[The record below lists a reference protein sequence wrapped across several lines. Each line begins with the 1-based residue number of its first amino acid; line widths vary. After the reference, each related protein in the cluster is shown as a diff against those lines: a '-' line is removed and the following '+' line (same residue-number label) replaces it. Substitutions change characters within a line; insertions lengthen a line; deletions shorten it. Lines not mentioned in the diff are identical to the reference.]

1 MTIARLRS
9 SALAAGLTLL
19 VSASMLSAQTTV
31 TIPPIDF
38 SGVIFSNFQYRVDQ
52 RAKNFN
58 QFSIERAYLTFRMPA
73 GDRAS
78 IRITTDVYQ
87 QTNTPQDA
95 YYAGWAIRLKYAY
108 MQYNYINGKTP
119 NDLTAAFRMGS
130 LQTVIIDHEE
140 QFWPRWISQAD
151 VERAGLMTSADVG
164 VATQIALPNKFGEIY
179 VPVTNGPG
187 YTSREVDRF
196 KDPQARLTITPL
208 ASTGKGIFST
218 WAISPWVYKG
228 EVASPFVN
236 SPAPGLTS
244 NGPMGFGLDRN
255 RWGVFTG
262 IRDPRLTLAGQY
274 TEFKGQSQTGLNTP
288 ASPAVTVDSTGHILS
303 GFIIAKPLALFDTGF
318 TRLNLIARYDKVTTN
333 TNYNPAAQY
342 HVFIGGIFFDLSRRV
357 AMSVDYQEQLSDN
370 YPVVNNVTITPTQP
384 LRQWF
389 VHMVANF

>member
-38 SGVIFSNFQYRVDQ
+38 SGVIYSSFQYRVDQ

-58 QFSIERAYLTFRMPA
+58 QFNVDRAYLTFRMPA

-140 QFWPRWISQAD
+140 QFWPRWISQTD

-164 VATQIALPNKFGEIY
+164 AATQITLPNRLGEIY

-187 YTSREVDRF
+187 YTSRELDRF
-196 KDPQARLTITPL
+196 KDPQARLTITPF
-208 ASTGKGIFST
+208 AKSGKGILST

-228 EVASPFVN
+228 DVASPFVN
-236 SPAPGLTS
+236 SPAPGPTS
-244 NGPMGFGLDRN
+244 NGPIGIGLERN
-255 RWGVFTG
+255 RWGVFSG
-262 IRDPRLTLAGQY
+262 IRDPRLTAGGQY
-274 TEFKGQSQTGLNTP
+274 THFHGESQTGLNTP

-303 GFIIAKPLALFDTGF
+303 GFAILKPLALFDTGY
-318 TRLNLIARYDKVTTN
+318 TRLNLVARYDQVTTN